1 MAAKPFDSSNSSN
14 SVNSSNP
21 ETADNAVAGNGNLLV
36 AKDLSVYVPGP
47 QPVELVKSISFS
59 VGQQRVALV
68 GESGSGKSMTARA
81 LMGLLPHPCVMQ
93 ASQLTLG
100 DQDLTHL
107 NERDWN
113 TLRGNRIAMVMQD
126 PKHALNPAQPIA
138 KQVEEPLRLHGRFS
152 RSELREQRLDML
164 NAVGLP
170 NPSQL
175 GKLYPHQ
182 LSGGMGQR
190 VMLAIALI
198 NHPQWLIA
206 DEPTSALDFE
216 MREQVLKLIERL
228 VDERNMGLIL
238 ISHDLQQVAEYTEQ
252 VMVMYKGQI
261 VDRLASN
268 QLAHATHP
276 YTHTLWSCRP
286 SLATRGE
293 ILPVLDRALLARL
306 SAEGEQ
312 S

>member
-1 MAAKPFDSSNSSN
+1 MAIES
-14 SVNSSNP
+14 
-21 ETADNAVAGNGNLLV
+21 TAINGAGDASNLLM
-36 AKDLSVYVPGP
+36 AKDLTVYVPGP
-47 QPVELVKSISFS
+47 QPIELVKSISFS

-81 LMGLLPHPCVMQ
+81 LMGLLPSPCEMQ

-100 DQDLTHL
+100 GQDLTHL
-107 NERDWN
+107 KQREWN
-113 TLRGNRIAMVMQD
+113 QLRGNRIAMVMQD
-126 PKHALNPAQPIA
+126 PKHALNPAMSIG
-138 KQVEEPLRLHGRFS
+138 KQVEEPLRLHGKFS
-152 RSELREQRLDML
+152 RSELKEQRLDML

-170 NPSQL
+170 HPAQL
-175 GKLYPHQ
+175 SKFYPHQ

-228 VDERNMGLIL
+228 VDERNMGLLL
-238 ISHDLQQVAEYTEQ
+238 ISHDLQQVAQYTEQ

-261 VDRLASN
+261 VARLASD
-268 QLAHATHP
+268 QLAHSTHP

-286 SLATRGE
+286 SRATRGE
-293 ILPVLDRALLARL
+293 VLPVLDRELLAKL
-306 SAEGEQ
+306 GGERGQ